1 MEFRFGCALSQ
12 LSGRMVN
19 GAASRRMFLIIADR
33 HGSSLDLSTR
43 RDQLFAVSFSHAVA
57 LHACAGTVTLH
68 PELLQLRVGSEA
80 DCYERVRIF
89 AENGTLIAAMSLSGD
104 GRVRWMDALRPGS
117 GG

>member
-33 HGSSLDLSTR
+33 HGSSLDPSTR

-57 LHACAGTVTLH
+57 LHACTGSVTLQ
-68 PELLQLRVGSEA
+68 PELLQLRVGIEA

-89 AENGTLIAAMSLSGD
+89 AENGTLVAAMSLSGD
-104 GRVRWMDALRPGS
+104 GRVRWMDALRPGA

>member
-1 MEFRFGCALSQ
+1 MEFRFGCASGQ
-12 LSGRMVN
+12 LHGRMLN
-19 GAASRRMFLIIADR
+19 GAASCRMFLIFADR
-33 HGSSLDLSTR
+33 HGSSLDPSTR

-89 AENGTLIAAMSLSGD
+89 AENGTLVAAMSLSGD
-104 GRVRWMDALRPGS
+104 GRVKWIDARRPRA